1 MDITIS
7 LLPHLECVTCRSGRA
22 TVEVHDIIWNWI
34 TEISVLKVI
43 ESGDTLIR
51 TPWTMQTSWLGSR
64 DVLLG
69 ASVIGIL
76 KPGADP
82 VILCASKERFTS
94 MHPMLEYSSDIAI
107 LS

>member
-1 MDITIS
+1 MHI
-7 LLPHLECVTCRSGRA
+7 
-22 TVEVHDIIWNWI
+22 IIWNWI

-43 ESGDTLIR
+43 KSEDTLR
-51 TPWTMQTSWLGSR
+51 TLGTVQTSWLGSR

-69 ASVIGIL
+69 ANVIRIL

-94 MHPMLEYSSDIAI
+94 MHPC
-107 LS
+107 